1 MLTFRLAG
9 INNQNFIMRD
19 EETGTFWQQVS
30 GEAIS
35 GPLKGMS
42 LEVVDSEEV
51 SFAVWKAEA
60 PGGTV
65 LAPDVLHAAKYAPAD
80 WEQRMLRTPTVIGA
94 PDGVLAPR
102 ELVVGLSVGGVD
114 RAYPVREVVARAPI
128 SDEVGGTP
136 VLIMVGPDGQTIRA
150 FERRLGGGGPA
161 LEMGRDPSSALVDA
175 GTQSAWEFRGCATA
189 GPLRGQC
196 MTPIALLKDYWFDWE
211 RYHPDSTVFAAAGR

>member
-30 GEAIS
+30 GQAIS
-35 GPLKGMS
+35 GPLRGLS
-42 LEVVDSEEV
+42 LEAVASEEV
-51 SFAVWKAEA
+51 GFAVWKAEA
-60 PGGTV
+60 PGGMV

-80 WEQRMLRTPTVIGA
+80 WEQRMARTPTVIGA

-102 ELVVGLSVGGVD
+102 ELVVGLSAGGVD

-136 VLIMVGPDGQTIRA
+136 VLIVIGPDGRTIRA
-150 FERRLGGGGPA
+150 FDRRLGEGDQA
-161 LEMGRDPSSALVDA
+161 LEISRDTSSALVDA
-175 GTQSAWEFRGCATA
+175 GTRSAWDFQGCATA
-189 GPLRGQC
+189 GPLRGRC
-196 MTPIALLKDYWFDWE
+196 LTPIDLLKDYWFDWE
-211 RYHPDSTVFAAAGR
+211 RYHPDTSVYGGEGR